1 MVAACNGHTAV
12 ASLLLDRGADINA
25 ANLVSYSS
33 AFSLVKVMRC
43 CSKEEMKAFFS
54 TYLRCFFLSSYFLHR
69 PFEITSESF
78 HRL

>member
-33 AFSLVKVMRC
+33 AISFLRVMHC
-43 CSKEEMKAFFS
+43 CSEEEMKTFFS
-54 TYLRCFFLSSYFLHR
+54 SFLPLLFLILILIF
-69 PFEITSESF
+69 PPPSV
-78 HRL
+78 

>member
-33 AFSLVKVMRC
+33 AFSFVKVMHC
-43 CSKEEMKAFFS
+43 CSKEEMKTFFS
-54 TYLRCFFLSSYFLHR
+54 SFLPLLFLILICL
-69 PFEITSESF
+69 PPSV
-78 HRL
+78 